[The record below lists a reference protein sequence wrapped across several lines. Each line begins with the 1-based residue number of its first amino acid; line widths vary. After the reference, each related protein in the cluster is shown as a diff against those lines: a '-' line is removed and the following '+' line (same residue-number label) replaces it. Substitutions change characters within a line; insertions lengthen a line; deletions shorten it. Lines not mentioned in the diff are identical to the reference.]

1 MIDDNNLAQSLL
13 VNKEDFRKTME
24 TNARFQELMM
34 MYRCAIREIQTKLE
48 ILNDEFKTKNQRNP
62 IDSIRTRVK
71 SPASIFDKM
80 QRKGFEV
87 SIQSNRQ
94 QFK

>member
-13 VNKEDFRKTME
+13 VNKEDFRKRWKPMT
-24 TNARFQELMM
+24 RFQELMM

-80 QRKGFEV
+80 QRKRF
-87 SIQSNRQ
+87 
-94 QFK
+94 

>member
-34 MYRCAIREIQTKLE
+34 
-48 ILNDEFKTKNQRNP
+48 
-62 IDSIRTRVK
+62 IDRK
-71 SPASIFDKM
+71 S
-80 QRKGFEV
+80 V
-87 SIQSNRQ
+87 V
-94 QFK
+94 

>member
-48 ILNDEFKTKNQRNP
+48 ILNH
-62 IDSIRTRVK
+62 SIYSK
-71 SPASIFDKM
+71 ESGKPK
-80 QRKGFEV
+80 
-87 SIQSNRQ
+87 
-94 QFK
+94 

>member
-71 SPASIFDKM
+71 ARRVFLIKCKEKVLRYPSSLSSTI
-80 QRKGFEV
+80 
-87 SIQSNRQ
+87 
-94 QFK
+94 

>member
-34 MYRCAIREIQTKLE
+34 MYRCAIREMTSLKR
-48 ILNDEFKTKNQRNP
+48 KT
-62 IDSIRTRVK
+62 SAIRLT
-71 SPASIFDKM
+71 
-80 QRKGFEV
+80 V
-87 SIQSNRQ
+87 SGQE
-94 QFK
+94 